1 MKAHEFAVIIAGSAV
16 LFFGGALIV
25 GTQFMKKTYEY
36 GSEWVEAT
44 DEKEG
49 RRRAEKIAY
58 AQDANTENHQTKL
71 LREQLEKAR
80 YGKRTTRQDLEKLLR
95 TSDEE
100 LKIWYYAEDA
110 EDIDQVRAYISYYAE
125 KAETFRLRAESLR
138 EDLKK
143 SSETIEKLEQRS
155 AGIAAGTD
163 KLAVALGEQKR
174 RAESAVALRDAVKK
188 EYVLTPTF
196 RRGIVK
202 KKLQNRESAVA
213 AARKKI
219 ASLEALREKLRAA
232 EQETET
238 EIRVEREKQ
247 DGIRSRLGAAVSE
260 RRICLEAQSL
270 TEDALRH
277 TEDIL
282 RIKNE
287 IMESETAVEDKKI
300 NTYF

>member
-1 MKAHEFAVIIAGSAV
+1 M
-16 LFFGGALIV
+16 
-25 GTQFMKKTYEY
+25 
-36 GSEWVEAT
+36 
-44 DEKEG
+44 
-49 RRRAEKIAY
+49 RR
-58 AQDANTENHQTKL
+58 
-71 LREQLEKAR
+71 
-80 YGKRTTRQDLEKLLR
+80 DLEKLLR

-110 EDIDQVRAYISYYAE
+110 EDIDQVRAYISYYAR

-219 ASLEALREKLRAA
+219 AALEALREKLRAA
-232 EQETET
+232 EQETEA
-238 EIRVEREKQ
+238 EVRVEREKQ